1 MTGMN
6 NGPRAGRRFRAGTGL
21 RARAVGPAAAALVF
35 AVAAL
40 SGCGTAR
47 PGLVRY
53 HELISAQTFPYFRV
67 YWVGPSFGGLPL
79 SAVDGLNGYITS
91 VGDSVYY
98 GNCVQ
103 SKGIFGGGSCLLP
116 LQVTTVIYHRH
127 SNKPLGL
134 QHNLLIRGVPA
145 VAYDGGRNIELYSGH
160 VAIDVFSDTFEHAL
174 RASQELYPVN
184 APGSNATPLPLP
196 LYCPGIYGAVGLEEA
211 RVIDKLPHNVC
222 QKTAAEVEFQEAVK
236 NPGTT
241 AAPSSTR

>member
-1 MTGMN
+1 MAH
-6 NGPRAGRRFRAGTGL
+6 GPRAGRRSRAGAGR
-21 RARAVGPAAAALVF
+21 RARAIPLAAAALLL
-35 AVAAL
+35 AAMAL

-47 PGLVRY
+47 PGPVRY

-67 YWVGPSFGGLPL
+67 YWVGTNFGGLPL
-79 SAVDGLNGYITS
+79 SAVDGMNGYIAS

-103 SKGIFGGGSCLLP
+103 SKGIFGGGSCVLP
-116 LQVTTVIYHRH
+116 LQVTTVVYHRH
-127 SNKPLGL
+127 SNEPLGA

-184 APGSNATPLPLP
+184 APGSNATAPQI
-196 LYCPGIYGAVGLEEA
+196 PG
-211 RVIDKLPHNVC
+211 
-222 QKTAAEVEFQEAVK
+222 Q
-236 NPGTT
+236 
-241 AAPSSTR
+241 